1 MGTLQENIKRLRK
14 AKGLTLEE
22 LGERIG
28 TTRQTVCRYESGNI
42 PGIPYDKIVKIAEVL
57 GVRPEELMGWESSPV
72 PDDRSVLVE
81 LYNELSPQNAAH
93 LLTYA
98 QFILEEQKRK
108 EK

>member
-1 MGTLQENIKRLRK
+1 MGTLQENLKRLRK

-22 LGERIG
+22 LGARIG

-57 GVRPEELMGWESSPV
+57 GVRPEELMGWENIPEDEEHSA
-72 PDDRSVLVE
+72 LLE
-81 LYNELSPQNAAH
+81 LYGELTPQNAAH

-98 QFILEEQKRK
+98 RFILEEQKRR